1 MRSIVKALAAL
12 VFCLLVALPSF
23 GKLSVLLAVDAEDQL
38 IRQSITSAIYQRD
51 SIHDRISGIDVPEFQ
66 EPTRGINER

>member
-1 MRSIVKALAAL
+1 MRSIVKVLAAL
-12 VFCLLVALPSF
+12 VFCLTRRLPSLR
-23 GKLSVLLAVDAEDQL
+23 KLSVLLAVDAEDPL

-51 SIHDRISGIDVPEFQ
+51 SILGRISGIDVPEFQ